1 MLELNFESWT
11 MYSNILQFKQSHFHF
26 ELNCMHILQITISL
40 LPFVGHFNHCSWKHH
55 RLMLPTKLLHLDSH
69 FIFLCIEMVVVSRE
83 RMILEPE
90 CVGNISYWST
100 AFLYLCIFHSF
111 YIPAS
116 IAISWA
122 GIFIHSI
129 KSPLLGI
136 IFHPLKQNV
145 PPGPR
150 LMNIRELLI
159 LSCSHNISSPQDHS
173 L

>member
-11 MYSNILQFKQSHFHF
+11 MYSNILQFKQSRFHF
-26 ELNCMHILQITISL
+26 ELNCMHILQITISI
-40 LPFVGHFNHCSWKHH
+40 LPFVGQFNHSNWNQH
-55 RLMLPTKLLHLDSH
+55 RLMLQTKLLHLDSH

-122 GIFIHSI
+122 GTFIHSI

-136 IFHPLKQNV
+136 IFSSSKTKCS
-145 PPGPR
+145 PGSKIDEHTRVINPF
-150 LMNIRELLI
+150 LL
-159 LSCSHNISSPQDHS
+159 S
-173 L
+173 